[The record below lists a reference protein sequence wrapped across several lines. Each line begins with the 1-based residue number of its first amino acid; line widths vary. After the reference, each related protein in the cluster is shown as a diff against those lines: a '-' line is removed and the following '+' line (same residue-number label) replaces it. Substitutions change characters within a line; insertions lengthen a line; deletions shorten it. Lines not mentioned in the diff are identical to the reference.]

1 MPAKFLAGIFVS
13 DTETDRL
20 ALCCNF
26 NPSFTVISIII
37 MDDIIINKVAESG
50 LISFDLEEYYPKGDI
65 ATFDLKDYLFMGLI
79 LKEKD
84 FRAALLTT
92 DWTLYQDKYVAITCT
107 ADAIIPMWAN
117 MLAASY
123 LQPIAKDVV
132 FGNEKQLIT
141 IILTKKLAAIN
152 GADYTDK
159 RVVVKGCGDI
169 SIPESA
175 YVEITNKLRPFAKS
189 IMYGE
194 PCSTVPIYKKR

>member
-1 MPAKFLAGIFVS
+1 
-13 DTETDRL
+13 
-20 ALCCNF
+20 
-26 NPSFTVISIII
+26 

-50 LISFDLEEYYPKGDI
+50 LISFDLEEFYPKGGI
-65 ATFDLKDYLFMGLI
+65 AVFDLKDYLFMGLI

-117 MLAASY
+117 MLAATY
-123 LQPIAKDVV
+123 LQPVAKDVV

-159 RVVVKGCGDI
+159 RVVVKGCGDV

-175 YVEITNKLRPFAKS
+175 YVEITNKLRPYAKS

>member
-1 MPAKFLAGIFVS
+1 
-13 DTETDRL
+13 
-20 ALCCNF
+20 
-26 NPSFTVISIII
+26 
-37 MDDIIINKVAESG
+37 MDNIIINKVAESG
-50 LISFDLEEYYPKGDI
+50 LISFDLEEFYPKGDI
-65 ATFDLKDYLFMGLI
+65 AIFDLNDYLFMGLI

-92 DWTLYQDKYVAITCT
+92 NWALYQDKYVAITCT

-123 LQPIAKDVV
+123 LQPVAKDVV
-132 FGNEKQLIT
+132 FGNEQQLIS
-141 IILTKKLAAIN
+141 IIITKKLTAIN

-159 RVVVKGCGDI
+159 RVVVKGCGDV

-175 YVEITNKLRPFAKS
+175 YVEITNKLRPYVKS

>member
-1 MPAKFLAGIFVS
+1 MADIF
-13 DTETDRL
+13 
-20 ALCCNF
+20 
-26 NPSFTVISIII
+26 
-37 MDDIIINKVAESG
+37 INKVAESG
-50 LISFDLEEYYPKGDI
+50 LISFDLEAYYPKGDI
-65 ATFDLKDYLFMGLI
+65 AVFDLKDYLFMNLI

-92 DWTLYQDKYVAITCT
+92 DWTAYQDKYVAITCT

-117 MLAASY
+117 MLVASY
-123 LQPIAKDVV
+123 LQPVAKDVV

-141 IILTKKLAAIN
+141 IVLTKNLAAIN
-152 GADYTDK
+152 AEEYTDK
-159 RVVVKGCGDI
+159 RIVVKGCGDI
-169 SIPESA
+169 AIPESA